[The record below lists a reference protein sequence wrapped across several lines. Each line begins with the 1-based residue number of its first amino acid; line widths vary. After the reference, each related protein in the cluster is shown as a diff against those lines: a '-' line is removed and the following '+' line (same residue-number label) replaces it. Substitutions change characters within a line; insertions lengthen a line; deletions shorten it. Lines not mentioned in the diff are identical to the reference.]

1 MNAILL
7 DAGPVIASLDRSD
20 SHHQK
25 VMERFGNIRGR
36 MISTGAVI
44 SEAAFFLHDV
54 EDGIQRL
61 VDFFEN
67 ADVEVWDA
75 FTIGRLR
82 AAEKLMTAYADTP
95 MDFADATLVLAAE
108 HFGTGNVVTLDER
121 GFRTYRY
128 GRNKAFRL
136 LLQDP

>member
-1 MNAILL
+1 
-7 DAGPVIASLDRSD
+7 
-20 SHHQK
+20 
-25 VMERFGNIRGR
+25 